1 MGAIGGFAV
10 GGPAGALIGAVGG
23 AISSADDMV
32 GYGARTLLT
41 PTGAIALNND
51 DTVIAGT
58 NLSKGDDTISLPKGS
73 ISLGNS
79 VDLTPMINAI
89 NEVKT
94 SVAELAKRP
103 VNLYMDGKQVGS
115 NLVQGSYKLA

>member
-1 MGAIGGFAV
+1 
-10 GGPAGALIGAVGG
+10 
-23 AISSADDMV
+23 
-32 GYGARTLLT
+32 
-41 PTGAIALNND
+41 
-51 DTVIAGT
+51 
-58 NLSKGDDTISLPKGS
+58 
-73 ISLGNS
+73 
-79 VDLTPMINAI
+79 MINAI